1 MPVYT
6 LHVLLFQVSLFWKS
20 LARLA
25 GLRWSFELESCV
37 SSEISSKVSM
47 VRHRTSNCRPLAYD
61 SAVMDAKHILERVA
75 VLKHEMEDLQVVNVG
90 PDEPRLSKGVYEARL
105 SRLEQIKMELAA
117 LLDQFKR
124 TGTKYP

>member
-1 MPVYT
+1 
-6 LHVLLFQVSLFWKS
+6 
-20 LARLA
+20 
-25 GLRWSFELESCV
+25 
-37 SSEISSKVSM
+37 M

-61 SAVMDAKHILERVA
+61 SAVMDAKDILDRVA
-75 VLKHEMEDLQVVNVG
+75 VLKQEMEDLQVVNVG

-124 TGTKYP
+124 TGTRYP